1 MRWILEVGNTRTKW
15 AGFDPDLEAS
25 AAPLV
30 RESSAK
36 DDFSAVQSWTSA
48 MASGDEVMVSGSGN
62 LDPWLDALDGAVV
75 LRQGDP
81 IPLHTNVTEPD
92 RLGLDRVANMW
103 ALIQGAVPSAD
114 PLGNWLVV
122 DVGTCVTVDLVK
134 QGHHIGGTISPGIG
148 MRLSAMSDGTQHLPE
163 LVWPIPSAS
172 PHLASTA
179 LGEVTEDALL
189 AGAAGGVS
197 AEIEGKWAALS
208 QEVPNL
214 GVVLTGGDSEHLEL
228 RNIRP
233 KFADA
238 HLTLKG
244 YHALFTHLQA

>member
-15 AGFDPDLEAS
+15 AGFDTDPDAS
-25 AAPLV
+25 AGPV
-30 RESSAK
+30 VHESCAK
-36 DDFSAVQSWTSA
+36 DDLSVAQSWTSQI
-48 MASGDEVMVSGSGN
+48 GPQDVVMVSGSGH
-62 LDPWLDALDGAVV
+62 LDPWLMVFDDAIV

-81 IPLHTNVTEPD
+81 IPLRTNVTEPD

-103 ALIQGAVPSAD
+103 ALIENAVPGAD

-122 DVGTCVTVDLVK
+122 DVGTCVTLDLVK
-134 QGHHIGGTISPGIG
+134 QGHHMGGTISPGIRL
-148 MRLSAMSDGTQHLPE
+148 RLSAMSEGTQQLPA
-163 LVWPIPSAS
+163 LAWPAPRS
-172 PHLASTA
+172 PHAFDSTT
-179 LGEVTEDALL
+179 LGTVTEDALL

-197 AEIEGKWAALS
+197 AEIEGRWAALS

-214 GVVLTGGDSEHLEL
+214 GVLLTGGDSDHLEL

-244 YHALFTHLQA
+244 YHALLTHLQA

>member
-1 MRWILEVGNTRTKW
+1 M
-15 AGFDPDLEAS
+15 
-25 AAPLV
+25 
-30 RESSAK
+30 
-36 DDFSAVQSWTSA
+36 
-48 MASGDEVMVSGSGN
+48 
-62 LDPWLDALDGAVV
+62 
-75 LRQGDP
+75 
-81 IPLHTNVTEPD
+81 
-92 RLGLDRVANMW
+92 
-103 ALIQGAVPSAD
+103 
-114 PLGNWLVV
+114 
-122 DVGTCVTVDLVK
+122 DLVK
-134 QGHHIGGTISPGIG
+134 QGHHMGGTISPGIG
-148 MRLSAMSDGTQHLPE
+148 MRLSAMSEGTQHLPG
-163 LVWPIPSAS
+163 LAWPFPSAS
-172 PHLASTA
+172 PHLDSTA